1 MATVIPPRTGLEH
14 LQYLETKRP
23 WLSLYGTR
31 VRPVPPAGSSSSKP
45 VYDSSL
51 LHCMLPDELLQEVF
65 MHMSPYALGRAAC
78 VCRKWRYATRS
89 PILWRNA
96 CLKTWQVTGWEEN
109 ERILWLRYGGSW
121 RTMWQKRPHLRYDG
135 LYVSRNTYIRAGIA
149 EWRTINPVHLV
160 CYFRYIRFF
169 TNGKFLYKT
178 TPLRLKEVAKTL
190 QGRPSKLDSVF
201 GGRCTLTD
209 TQVEAAL
216 IYPGKRPTVLRI
228 RLRLRGTVT
237 GANNRLDVL
246 SLVTCGVDE
255 NEMSSGAE
263 VLDVTEGWEEDE
275 THNPDIPATSHRRG
289 MAAFVFVPFEEVE
302 TSVLNLPVDKMDYY
316 VPG

>member
-1 MATVIPPRTGLEH
+1 MATVIPPRRGLELLH
-14 LQYLETKRP
+14 YVETKRP

-109 ERILWLRYGGSW
+109 ERILWMQYGGSW
-121 RTMWQKRPHLRYDG
+121 RTMWQKRPRLRYDG

-149 EWRTINPVHLV
+149 EWRTTNPVHLV
-160 CYFRYIRFF
+160 CYYRYIRFF
-169 TNGKFLYKT
+169 TNGKFLYKVCN
-178 TPLRLKEVAKTL
+178 LLKIN
-190 QGRPSKLDSVF
+190 QGVRHMCP
-201 GGRCTLTD
+201 R
-209 TQVEAAL
+209 
-216 IYPGKRPTVLRI
+216 
-228 RLRLRGTVT
+228 
-237 GANNRLDVL
+237 
-246 SLVTCGVDE
+246 
-255 NEMSSGAE
+255 
-263 VLDVTEGWEEDE
+263 
-275 THNPDIPATSHRRG
+275 
-289 MAAFVFVPFEEVE
+289 
-302 TSVLNLPVDKMDYY
+302 
-316 VPG
+316 

>member
-96 CLKTWQVTGWEEN
+96 CLKTWQACLFFSFSFIKCLNSLSCT
-109 ERILWLRYGGSW
+109 WLGS
-121 RTMWQKRPHLRYDG
+121 Q
-135 LYVSRNTYIRAGIA
+135 
-149 EWRTINPVHLV
+149 
-160 CYFRYIRFF
+160 
-169 TNGKFLYKT
+169 
-178 TPLRLKEVAKTL
+178 
-190 QGRPSKLDSVF
+190 
-201 GGRCTLTD
+201 
-209 TQVEAAL
+209 
-216 IYPGKRPTVLRI
+216 
-228 RLRLRGTVT
+228 
-237 GANNRLDVL
+237 
-246 SLVTCGVDE
+246 
-255 NEMSSGAE
+255 SGQ
-263 VLDVTEGWEEDE
+263 
-275 THNPDIPATSHRRG
+275 
-289 MAAFVFVPFEEVE
+289 
-302 TSVLNLPVDKMDYY
+302 
-316 VPG
+316 